1 MNRWGDRWRRKPKEQ
16 EPGGF
21 KFAVTLLA
29 FLFGSVLWLYGYL
42 QNNPVDI
49 FWYGF
54 ACVLVAVV
62 AILAIGLLL
71 YLLIKGYSMEVRDPT
86 QKECL
91 EKRASHIY
99 LGTFLMTTMLLMCN
113 VVVFISAYLQIEIIR
128 PISVLIVITLIC
140 LVNITFCLTPPKGN
154 RHSKNI
160 LDALVSMKTN
170 IFLVGLLLWT
180 AIFPPLLDFSP
191 LQGHVTIEMDD
202 IYYKN
207 NAPIPVLIQVT
218 GPNTGLS
225 VSLSKEESGYN
236 LTLIDSI
243 RYLEPEHNKTMVVS
257 GENSFLCGNALDY
270 GKYSVFIKATNLSP
284 GYYELVCVRP
294 KYSKVYGVKGFYLLN
309 KS

>member
-1 MNRWGDRWRRKPKEQ
+1 M
-16 EPGGF
+16 
-21 KFAVTLLA
+21 TLV
-29 FLFGSVLWLYGYL
+29 FV
-42 QNNPVDI
+42 
-49 FWYGF
+49 
-54 ACVLVAVV
+54 VAVFV
-62 AILAIGLLL
+62 VVFLNKETTPSITVIALLLSMAFGVPLVWHYFRKNSAWIIAALSYLLLIGLLVWIMMFQPVL
-71 YLLIKGYSMEVRDPT
+71 YLS
-86 QKECL
+86 
-91 EKRASHIY
+91 
-99 LGTFLMTTMLLMCN
+99 
-113 VVVFISAYLQIEIIR
+113 VF
-128 PISVLIVITLIC
+128 
-140 LVNITFCLTPPKGN
+140 
-154 RHSKNI
+154 
-160 LDALVSMKTN
+160 
-170 IFLVGLLLWT
+170 
-180 AIFPPLLDFSP
+180 
-191 LQGHVTIEMDD
+191 QGHVTIEMDD